1 MRLLVQRVK
10 RAHVDVDGETVG
22 AIDHGLLLFLGIGQD
37 DTEEDIRW
45 LSHKVC
51 GLRIFS
57 DEEGKMNLS
66 VKDIDGAVLLVSQF
80 TLHASVKK
88 GFRPSFVHAAHP
100 DMAIPLYETFK
111 KALQVQ
117 LGSNKIA
124 EGVFGAMMDVH
135 LVNDGPVTIWM
146 DSKSREG

>member
-10 RAHVDVDGETVG
+10 HAHVEVNGDTVG
-22 AIDHGLLLFLGIGQD
+22 AIDQGLLLFLGIGQD
-37 DTEEDIRW
+37 DAEEDVLW

-80 TLHASVKK
+80 TLHASTKK

-100 DMAIPLYETFK
+100 DKAIPLYEQFK
-111 KALQVQ
+111 KALQGQ
-117 LGSNKIA
+117 LGKSKVA

-135 LVNDGPVTIWM
+135 LVNDGPVTIWI
-146 DSKSREG
+146 DSKQN